1 MLRTIDI
8 RPSFNIIKI
17 RTNNGLFKNLI
28 DKDLRLEIHSLVEL
42 ELILDRNSFNFY
54 ENLRLLK
61 INSIEL
67 HDVYSN
73 LK

>member
-8 RPSFNIIKI
+8 RPYFNIIKI

-42 ELILDRNSFNFY
+42 ELLLDRNSFNLF
-54 ENLRLLK
+54 L
-61 INSIEL
+61 
-67 HDVYSN
+67 
-73 LK
+73 